1 MFALWSNIRVSVR
14 SELPG
19 WVAGG
24 VHPSIM
30 APQGS
35 SPIKSGNSLC
45 STAAQVG
52 GGVEGWE
59 AEGQVWART
68 GAHRD
73 IMASHGSIP
82 VIAGSLVGST
92 AA

>member
-35 SPIKSGNSLC
+35 SPIKSGNWGMDPDKNAHGAGPVSLK
-45 STAAQVG
+45 G
-52 GGVEGWE
+52 GLNYCTKNRV
-59 AEGQVWART
+59 
-68 GAHRD
+68 D
-73 IMASHGSIP
+73 P
-82 VIAGSLVGST
+82 
-92 AA
+92 